1 MSRHRHPAAQRTL
14 EGEPGA
20 DGWKAEPISTSEPA
34 CQPAPMP
41 VTVFENTTS
50 KPLTFVLEPN
60 DERYEVPVLARV
72 GVRYSFE
79 DGAVNRTFADVGQ
92 HVIRFW
98 CDCQNRDV
106 EIVHPTPFDLLLRD
120 VCVRLGFCGGL
131 VNGKP
136 THVTDLLPD
145 VGVVTAEEF
154 AKLVISAECDRQSP
168 PDKQLRWV
176 TVLTD
181 AFVEHLGAASAPAES
196 LVQNLAQ
203 PFD

>member
-1 MSRHRHPAAQRTL
+1 
-14 EGEPGA
+14 
-20 DGWKAEPISTSEPA
+20 
-34 CQPAPMP
+34 MP

-60 DERYEVPVLARV
+60 DQHYEVPVLARV
-72 GVRYSFE
+72 GVRYSFAE
-79 DGAVNRTFADVGQ
+79 GAVDRTFADVGE

-98 CDCQNRDV
+98 CDSQNRDV

-136 THVTDLLPD
+136 SHLTDLLPD

-154 AKLVISAECDRQSP
+154 AKLAISAEGGP
-168 PDKQLRWV
+168 PSSSDQQRRWV
-176 TVLTD
+176 AVLAD
-181 AFVEHLGAASAPAES
+181 AFFEHLGTASAPAES